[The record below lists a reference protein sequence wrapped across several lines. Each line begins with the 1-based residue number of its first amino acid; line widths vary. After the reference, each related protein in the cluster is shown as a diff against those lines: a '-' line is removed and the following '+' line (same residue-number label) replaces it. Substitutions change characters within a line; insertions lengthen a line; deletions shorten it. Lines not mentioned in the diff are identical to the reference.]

1 MAEAKLKIY
10 KVNTPEGSRLVRA
23 GDKRQALNHVA
34 RLTITVAIASQE
46 DLIALVSGGA
56 KVETANEEA
65 VAEGVG
71 VDGTDDSSFL

>member
-10 KVNTPEGSRLVRA
+10 KVNTPDGSRLVRA

-34 RLTITVAIASQE
+34 RLTITVALASQD
-46 DLIALVSGGA
+46 DLIDLVRDGI
-56 KVETANEEA
+56 KVETAKEE
-65 VAEGVG
+65 VGVG